1 MSDWQEIFKHGE
13 DRAEPGPDFEER
25 VFKKIRK
32 KKKQRKIGFA
42 IMAVAGAV
50 ILLSLFQLFRPAP
63 HQSLLSGRQ
72 TEKKEIPLHEDLY
85 FSATDNRIRYSIEPV
100 SNQKK
105 PGSQDATLNQI

>member
-1 MSDWQEIFKHGE
+1 MPDWQEIFMHGE
-13 DRAEPGPDFEER
+13 DRAEPGPDFEEM
-25 VFKKIRK
+25 VFNKIRK

-50 ILLSLFQLFRPAP
+50 VLLSLFQLFRPESHHAP
-63 HQSLLSGRQ
+63 LSGRQ

-85 FSATDNRIRYSIEPV
+85 FSASDNRIRYSIEPV

-105 PGSQDATLNQI
+105 PDSQDATLNQI